1 MAEENPF
8 ANAMRPDKGGL
19 PGFIGGMMGVKT
31 TDQAQGSATGSALA
45 AIANLRSSGK
55 TTQQAAMEFFKT
67 PEGQDFF
74 TNAGPDGI
82 KNLASGLSQ
91 MQPPSPTMN
100 NIAPGGM
107 LTATDQNGNTSV
119 AASNPQTF
127 APTNLGPGHIAVD
140 RNGKQIAENTNPDPS
155 AIPADVRSFSFF
167 SQLAKLPE
175 AERRRL
181 AGLKADPTKG
191 GPNSVMSEA
200 VDTLVKDYGLD
211 TRTAEALKG
220 GFVKILPLKNA
231 LGQDTGAATVI
242 DLTQNPPSI
251 QVLDPANN
259 KLPAAA
265 TPNAG
270 MLPGSTPDSGASTGV
285 LPQTSAET
293 TNRAATIP
301 TNNPKYFGDKS
312 TMFLASGPIAKG
324 LAAASGM
331 TEMVDPTK
339 IIPEGAKAAD
349 RQQLINTLRSDLS
362 AMGRMGES
370 TEGGGGWVNKGV
382 LEGYLKLAP
391 SGKWDE
397 SPHQA
402 IQKAIRLSEHVQQ
415 EIEAQTDVYND
426 KTLPIEQRKKAQ
438 SIIQGWQ
445 RVQRDLPLPDELSKM
460 EKAIR
465 EGTAG
470 APTISGAVKEVTDVA
485 GKALTS
491 SKKEFGKVQ
500 QDQGLT
506 TNRPNI
512 DAMSTPQELLSL
524 DPRTLNREEKI
535 KYLRKIDALKKGN
548 GKQSSLGNED
558 TSQRFNSQYLGV
570 PSKVGPGTSGYGT
583 G

>member
-8 ANAMRPDKGGL
+8 ANAMRPNNGGL

-74 TNAGPDGI
+74 ANAGPDGL
-82 KNLASGLSQ
+82 KNLSSGLAQ

-100 NIAPGGM
+100 NVGPGGM

-140 RNGKQIAENTNPDPS
+140 RSGNTIATNTNEDPS
-155 AIPADVRSFSFF
+155 LIPADVRSFKYFTDV
-167 SQLAKLPE
+167 AKLPQDE
-175 AERRRL
+175 IKRL
-181 AGLKADPTKG
+181 AALKADPTKG

-200 VDTLVKDYGLD
+200 VDKLVSDFGLSPQ
-211 TRTAEALKG
+211 TAEAMKAGQLK
-220 GFVKILPLKNA
+220 VLPLKNG
-231 LGQDTGAATVI
+231 LGQDTGAASLI
-242 DLTQNPPSI
+242 DLTANPPTI
-251 QVLDPANN
+251 TLLDPANN

-270 MLPGSTPDSGASTGV
+270 VLPVLPGTNPDNGASTGV
-285 LPQTSAET
+285 LPPTPIEPV
-293 TNRAATIP
+293 NRASTIP

-312 TMFLASGPIAKG
+312 SMFLASGPIAKG
-324 LAAASGM
+324 LSAASGM

-362 AMGRMGES
+362 AMGQMGE
-370 TEGGGGWVNKGV
+370 GWVNKGV

-391 SGKWDE
+391 SGSAME

-402 IQKAIRLSEHVQQ
+402 VQKAIRLSEHVQS
-415 EIEAQTDVYND
+415 EIDAQTDVYND
-426 KTLPIEQRKKAQ
+426 KTLPMEQRKKAQ

-445 RVQRDLPLPDELSKM
+445 RVQRDLPNPDELSKM

-470 APTISGAVKEVTDVA
+470 APTVSSAIGAVTDMA

-491 SKKEFGKVQ
+491 AKKQAGQVQ
-500 QDQGLT
+500 EQQGLG
-506 TNRPNI
+506 TNQPNI
-512 DAMSTPQELLSL
+512 DAMSTPQELLKV
-524 DPRTLNREEKI
+524 DPRTLNRENKI
-535 KYLRKIDALKKGN
+535 KYLRKIDALKKGAN
-548 GKQSSLGNED
+548 GTTQ
-558 TSQRFNSQYLGV
+558 
-570 PSKVGPGTSGYGT
+570 P
-583 G
+583 